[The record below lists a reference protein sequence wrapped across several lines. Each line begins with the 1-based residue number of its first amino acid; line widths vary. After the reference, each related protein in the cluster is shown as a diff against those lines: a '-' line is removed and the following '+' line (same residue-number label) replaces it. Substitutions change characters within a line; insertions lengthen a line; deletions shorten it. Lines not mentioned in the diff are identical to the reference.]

1 MVLVCSA
8 ATVNIE
14 MYRYTMSMVSLT
26 FPPGPLK
33 RGTQL
38 APETES
44 HQISFESVF
53 PL

>member
-1 MVLVCSA
+1 M
-8 ATVNIE
+8 TQ
-14 MYRYTMSMVSLT
+14 LT

-38 APETES
+38 ALETES

-53 PL
+53 PLKDSENEDILLQYYSFCSYF